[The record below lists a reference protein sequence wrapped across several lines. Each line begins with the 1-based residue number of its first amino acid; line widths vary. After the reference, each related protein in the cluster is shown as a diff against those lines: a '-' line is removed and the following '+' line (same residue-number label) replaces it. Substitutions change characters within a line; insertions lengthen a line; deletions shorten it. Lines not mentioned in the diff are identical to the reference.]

1 MGDVITSPQ
10 KECRM
15 IKRME
20 KIFNPVTTRL
30 AAGMAVTI
38 LLAACSTPA
47 SLPPKVAA
55 GLKGLHTEGVSV
67 KGQVE
72 KTVGALKDL
81 MSKPQ
86 KDYSPQFKR
95 FSQEFDVLEAKVE
108 KAVQQRTTTETVV
121 EEQFLTWEENLKKL
135 RDEELRARAG
145 DRRAATEATYSE
157 IQQSMAELR
166 RVWGPF
172 MSDLTDTRQ
181 YLKDDL
187 TKEGIEIISPTAERI
202 FKQKPTVMKRLDA
215 AIEKLN
221 KAIERN

>member
-1 MGDVITSPQ
+1 
-10 KECRM
+10 M
-15 IKRME
+15 IKRMATVLT
-20 KIFNPVTTRL
+20 PVTVRL
-30 AAGMAVTI
+30 AAGLIFTL

-55 GLKGLHTEGVSV
+55 GLKDLHSEGVSV

-72 KTVGALKDL
+72 KTVRALKDL
-81 MSKPQ
+81 MANSQ
-86 KDYSPQFKR
+86 KDYSAPFER
-95 FSQEFDVLEAKVE
+95 FSKEFDVLETKVE
-108 KAVQQRTTTETVV
+108 RAVQQRTKTETAV
-121 EEQFLTWEENLKKL
+121 ENQFLTWEENLKKL
-135 RDEELRARAG
+135 RDEELRARAA

-157 IQQSMAELR
+157 IQQAMTELK

-172 MSDLTDTRQ
+172 MADLTDTRQ

-187 TKEGIEIISPTAERI
+187 TQEGIQIIAPTAERV
-202 FKQKPTVMKRLDA
+202 FDRKPTVMKHLDA